1 MLPGS
6 DLAKFEA
13 YRKAHPNA
21 TFIAKPDDGSGGDAI
36 ALFKKLSDLPGN
48 LRSQPMT
55 IQRYID
61 KPLTVNDLKF
71 DLRIY
76 VIMTGFDPIQAF
88 IADEGLARF
97 CTVSLILT

>member
-1 MLPGS
+1 MINRYPGTRSLSNKTVFADMMRIAQEIDPEGFNFIPPTFVLPGS

-13 YRKAHPNA
+13 YRKAHLNA

-55 IQRYID
+55 I
-61 KPLTVNDLKF
+61 
-71 DLRIY
+71 
-76 VIMTGFDPIQAF
+76 
-88 IADEGLARF
+88 
-97 CTVSLILT
+97 